1 MYILS
6 NGKGSYIKEKFDGG
20 YESTHDVSLAKKF
33 DNRAKANNIKRIL
46 PNKLKRGRYETR
58 YIEEPDDNKKVVI
71 HEPQEKRRTST
82 IVKVKSVKPADS
94 EFMKKICNQTI
105 QDDNLNQVKSLADII
120 IGADERL
127 DDLTKQQS
135 KVDSEVSDMIHYIEH
150 ATFDLYS
157 GWLALRALQ
166 TLLRI
171 RRKVKDELNI
181 IRKIVKLQID
191 TSEVRNIKSEIERL
205 QDNTYIPRVLNGLF
219 ENAEI
224 DKAG

>member
-6 NGKGSYIKEKFDGG
+6 NGKGSYIKERFDGG

-33 DNRAKANNIKRIL
+33 DNRGKANNIKRIL
-46 PNKLKRGRYETR
+46 PNKLKRGRYEVR
-58 YIEEPDDNKKVVI
+58 YVEDPDDKRLIV
-71 HEPQEKRRTST
+71 HEPQEKKRTST
-82 IVKVKSVKPADS
+82 VVKVRSVKPADS
-94 EFMKKICNQTI
+94 EFMKKICDQPI
-105 QDDNLNQVKSLADII
+105 QDDNLNQVKNLADII

-191 TSEVRNIKSEIERL
+191 TSEVRNVKSEIERL

>member
-6 NGKGSYIKEKFDGG
+6 NGKGSYIKERFDGG
-20 YESTHDVSLAKKF
+20 YESTHDASLARKF
-33 DNRAKANNIKRIL
+33 DSRAKANNIKRIL
-46 PNKLKRGRYETR
+46 PNKLKRGRYEAR
-58 YIEEPDDNKKVVI
+58 YIEEPDDKRFIV
-71 HEPQEKRRTST
+71 HEPQEKKRTST
-82 IVKVKSVKPADS
+82 VVKVKSVKPADS
-94 EFMKKICNQTI
+94 EFMKKICDQPI
-105 QDDNLNQVKSLADII
+105 QEDNLNQVKNLADII

>member
-6 NGKGSYIKEKFDGG
+6 NGKGSYIKERFDGG

-33 DNRAKANNIKRIL
+33 DNRGKANNIKRIL
-46 PNKLKRGRYETR
+46 PNKLKRGRYEVR
-58 YIEEPDDNKKVVI
+58 YVEDPDDKRLIV
-71 HEPQEKRRTST
+71 HEPQEKKRTST
-82 IVKVKSVKPADS
+82 VVKVRSVKPADS
-94 EFMKKICNQTI
+94 EFMKKICDQPI
-105 QDDNLNQVKSLADII
+105 QDDNLNQVKNLADII

-135 KVDSEVSDMIHYIEH
+135 KIDSEVSDMIHYIEH

-191 TSEVRNIKSEIERL
+191 TSEVRNVKSEIERL